1 MLTIILYFLV
11 QILCL
16 MAFLSM
22 CGILHLR
29 LAALFISPVL
39 VTMIRTFEI
48 VMGLILDICLPSSDK
63 QVDFASQSFIFKV
76 AGCALVT
83 LSAVLMAASNKIS
96 CCPSA
101 RRGNIV
107 EPEEREPIKNGP
119 K

>member
-1 MLTIILYFLV
+1 
-11 QILCL
+11 

-48 VMGLILDICLPSSDK
+48 VMGLILEICLPSSDK
-63 QVDFASQSFIFKV
+63 QVDFASQSFMFKV

-83 LSAVLMAASNKIS
+83 LSAVLMAASNKIGTRAIA
-96 CCPSA
+96 CAYLLGHVCLRTFA
-101 RRGNIV
+101 
-107 EPEEREPIKNGP
+107 
-119 K
+119 